1 MDSATQ
7 ILNVA
12 ERRMRQ
18 TGYNAVS
25 FRDIASEIGI
35 KSASLHYH
43 FPKKEDL
50 GVALAQRYSENF
62 SAALEVISVTAKTP
76 QDKIIAFSDIFR
88 TELKDHNL
96 VCLCAVL
103 GAEAAG
109 LPQSVNR
116 EVKAFFDIN
125 IKWLTAQYEALG
137 SNNPTSEAKVTLSLL
152 EGAMVISAVNND
164 NTIFDAA
171 VSSILKGFVLSMVPV
186 N

>member
-1 MDSATQ
+1 MDRAGK
-7 ILNVA
+7 ILDIA

-35 KSASLHYH
+35 KSASLHYY

-50 GVALAQRYSENF
+50 GIALARRYSENF
-62 SAALEVISVTAKTP
+62 SSALTEKVMTAKTP
-76 QDKIIAFSDIFR
+76 KNKLAAFASMYSS
-88 TELKDHNL
+88 ELKERNL

-109 LPQSVNR
+109 LPEGVTR
-116 EVKAFFDIN
+116 EVRAFFETN
-125 IKWLTAQYEALG
+125 IKWLAAQYEALG
-137 SNNPTSEAKVTLSLL
+137 SINPANDAKVTLSLL

-171 VSSILKGFVLSMVPV
+171 VSSILNRSV
-186 N
+186 